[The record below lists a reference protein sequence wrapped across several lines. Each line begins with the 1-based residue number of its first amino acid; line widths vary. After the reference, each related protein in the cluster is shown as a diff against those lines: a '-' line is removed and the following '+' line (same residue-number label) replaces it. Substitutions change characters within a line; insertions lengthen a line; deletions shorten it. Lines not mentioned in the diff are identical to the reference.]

1 MKLFTRNLRVSFFLF
16 QLLAEISELDETFG
30 DSSHSDCIPSGK
42 ISDPILR
49 SSLIP
54 GDGYWSPVSSPPTR
68 KPYRRSLSLPFATR
82 DGEGGRAALLKA
94 DSEKPVTTGP
104 LGSPPELP
112 SKVGRSQ
119 RKHNTVRRFSTQQSL
134 NSDSN
139 RERYLTSSP
148 DNHGCYK
155 ASEDLSPLHHSV
167 GFAAGREEASNG
179 TSIDFKTVKKTTDRP
194 ASLDEVQLRA
204 QFLDLRLKGYNNT
217 DVTADKCN
225 GRVDPSGSDNLQES
239 FLHDPE
245 SGAMIQPGDDVS
257 FLPPKSPGIIR
268 RMFRR
273 GRSFSEKAKPL
284 RPDEVMGPPKDSF
297 VRKMSM
303 KAIFRRSRSG
313 SNSSQKGKEFDGLGS
328 DGRVESEV
336 NYRLS
341 RDMSD
346 QSVPSTPVSDEGC
359 LMSNYSSVSMISS
372 TGSTP
377 PTSPA
382 GYSVTFATEGPKDE
396 VFESE
401 DSLSLVHDKNYNSKL
416 LSLQLLRKSGRQ
428 PQHMPRGVPGG
439 RAASE
444 SETYGAGSGSNGTG
458 TYSAVSDVLS
468 NSQQAAPV
476 SPQEMEKLSAIVR
489 GEMVS
494 SNSSDSGIQH
504 DSSLQSS
511 NESLKV
517 SLSSVQCCRL
527 LFLNFFFVLF
537 ACLDVGKNC
546 ILSSSVRAYEI
557 LQKEITGF
565 SLQKKKKKKPV

>member
-1 MKLFTRNLRVSFFLF
+1 MIILIIYLFLIIFLLF

-30 DSSHSDCIPSGK
+30 DSSHSDCTPSGK
-42 ISDPILR
+42 GSDPTLR
-49 SSLIP
+49 SSLTP
-54 GDGYWSPVSSPPTR
+54 GEGYWSPVSSPPTR

-82 DGEGGRAALLKA
+82 DGEGSRAALLKA
-94 DSEKPVTTGP
+94 DSEKPVNIAA

-134 NSDSN
+134 GSDSN
-139 RERYLTSSP
+139 RERYLTSSI
-148 DNHGCYK
+148 DNNGCYK

-167 GFAAGREEASNG
+167 GFAADREEASNG
-179 TSIDFKTVKKTTDRP
+179 NSSDYKTVKKTTDRP

-204 QFLDLRLKGYNNT
+204 QFLDLRLKGYNT
-217 DVTADKCN
+217 SDVTTEKYN
-225 GRVDPSGSDNLQES
+225 GRVDPSGSDHLQES

-245 SGAMIQPGDDVS
+245 SGTMIQTGEDVS
-257 FLPPKSPGIIR
+257 FLPPKSPGILR

-273 GRSFSEKAKPL
+273 GRSFSEKAKPM

-313 SNSSQKGKEFDGLGS
+313 SNSSQKGKEFDSLGS

-341 RDMSD
+341 REMSEKGGD
-346 QSVPSTPVSDEGC
+346 NQSMPSTPVSDEGC
-359 LMSNYSSVSMISS
+359 LTSNYSSVSMISS

-382 GYSVTFATEGPKDE
+382 GYSITFATEGPKDD
-396 VFESE
+396 VFEAE
-401 DSLSLVHDKNYNSKL
+401 DSLSLAHDKNYNSKL
-416 LSLQLLRKSGRQ
+416 LSFQLLRKSGRQ
-428 PQHMPRGVPGG
+428 PMPRGVPGG

-444 SETYGAGSGSNGTG
+444 SETYGAGCSGSNGT
-458 TYSAVSDVLS
+458 SAYFALADVHA
-468 NSQQAAPV
+468 NTQQPTPV

-517 SLSSVQCCRL
+517 SLKLPSVQCCC
-527 LFLNFFFVLF
+527 LFKKKIFFFFFFFFFFCYV
-537 ACLDVGKNC
+537 CLLGCGQKMHPL
-546 ILSSSVRAYEI
+546 ILSVG
-557 LQKEITGF
+557 L
-565 SLQKKKKKKPV
+565 